1 MNGRTPDVERLPL
14 VEDRLGERARVYGNE
29 RAVLV
34 GIDRGHAG
42 EDLLDELQSLADTAG
57 IVTLATVTQKRERPD
72 PATFI
77 GKGKLEE
84 VRAACDELGADAV
97 IFNDEL
103 HAGQTRN
110 LEDAL
115 GRKVIDRTQLI
126 MDIFAQRATS
136 KEAKLQVEL
145 AQLRYRLPRLRGW
158 GAALTRT
165 GGGIGTRG
173 PGETKLEIDRDK
185 ITRRI
190 HALEKRLRTA
200 ADERAVRRKL
210 RGKSDL
216 PQVALVGYTN
226 SGKSTLL
233 NRLTN
238 ADGFVEDKLF
248 ATLDTMVRRGPLPE
262 GREALFIDTVG
273 FIRDLPHHLV
283 PAFAATLEA
292 VRYADLVVHI
302 VDIARLSWNEDY
314 RSVLDTLEREV
325 FRDGDVR
332 PPVLNALNK
341 IDLCLDG
348 AERDLSGVRI
358 SARDGTHIDA
368 LLAAIGEALHPADRE
383 IELVVPYAVL
393 GRFGGLRDPRRV
405 RSLEY
410 TAEGVR
416 VRVLLSPA
424 ELAEVEVA
432 GGKVS
437 ASASSPAEGPR
448 SRRPSPQ
455 SAPGP
460 R

>member
-1 MNGRTPDVERLPL
+1 LSDRAPEESDELRRPL
-14 VEDRLGERARVYGNE
+14 VEDRLGTRARVYGNE
-29 RAVLV
+29 RAILV
-34 GIDRGHAG
+34 GIDHGHAG
-42 EDLLDELQSLADTAG
+42 EGLLSELEALTETAG
-57 IVTLATVTQKRERPD
+57 IVTLATVVQKRGRPD

-77 GKGKLEE
+77 GKGKVEE
-84 VRAACDELGADAV
+84 VLAACDELGADAV

-103 HAGQTRN
+103 RASQTRN

-126 MDIFAQRATS
+126 LDIFAQRAAS

-158 GAALTRT
+158 GQALTQT

-173 PGETKLEIDRDK
+173 PGETQLEIDRNK

-190 HALEKRLRTA
+190 HALERRLRKA
-200 ADERAVRRKL
+200 AEERSTRRKL
-210 RGKSDL
+210 RSHGDL

-233 NRLTN
+233 NRLC
-238 ADGFVEDKLF
+238 ASDSLVEDKLF
-248 ATLDTMVRRGPLPE
+248 ATLDTMVRRGPLGD

-302 VDIARLSWNEDY
+302 VDIARPSWNEDY

-325 FRDGDVR
+325 FKDGDVR

-341 IDLCLDG
+341 TDLCPEG
-348 AERDLSGVRI
+348 AERDLPGVRI
-358 SARDGTHIDA
+358 SARDNVHIDE
-368 LLAAIGEALHPADRE
+368 LLEAIADILYPADRE
-383 IELVVPYAVL
+383 VEVLVPYATL
-393 GRFGGLRDPRRV
+393 GRFGSLRDPRRV

-410 TAEGVR
+410 TDEGAH

-424 ELAEVEVA
+424 ELADVLA
-432 GGKVS
+432 SGGKVS

-448 SRRPSPQ
+448 SRRP
-455 SAPGP
+455 
-460 R
+460 